1 MKNITIYE
9 ISGERELEYTIYIY
23 INKLNNM
30 FKLPCSRRHFTICNA
45 HVKKYIWKKN
55 FITTTSKINNNHHQ
69 QNIFIHEV
77 TPRDGL
83 QNEKQAILN
92 VDQKI
97 QVVKHLVDTNP
108 SSIEVCSFVREDRV
122 PAMKGSAELVERLS
136 QDDTIIQAKK
146 NGMNFA
152 ALVPNLK
159 GFETFLNANNQSN
172 NLLDTAVVLTS
183 STESHSKANV
193 GMGLSKALDVT
204 CQIIKNARE
213 ENLRVY
219 AFASLAF
226 GCPFE
231 GKVDP
236 NVVKD
241 IVDAYSE
248 MDCTR
253 IVLADTQGVGK
264 PGQVGELINLIDE
277 NKVPRDKIGMHM
289 HDTHQMAHL
298 NIIEGLKYGIQH
310 FDSATGGCGGCNFA
324 PGALGNISTQKLLNT
339 IEMYD
344 DDDDG
349 KKKYNHG
356 MDHDALYQTQIYLE
370 SCLGK
375 DLPFK
380 YGS

>member
-1 MKNITIYE
+1 
-9 ISGERELEYTIYIY
+9 
-23 INKLNNM
+23 M
-30 FKLPCSRRHFTICNA
+30 FKLPCSRRHIAICNA

-55 FITTTSKINNNHHQ
+55 FITTTSKINNNHQQQ

-83 QNEKQAILN
+83 QNEQAILN
-92 VDQKI
+92 VDQKL

-344 DDDDG
+344 DDDDDG

-370 SCLGK
+370 SCLAK